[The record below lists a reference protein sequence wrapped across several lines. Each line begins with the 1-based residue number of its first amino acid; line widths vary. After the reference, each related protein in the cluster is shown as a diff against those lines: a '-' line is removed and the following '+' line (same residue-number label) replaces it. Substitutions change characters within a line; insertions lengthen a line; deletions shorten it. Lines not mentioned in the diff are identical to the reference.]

1 MPHPTESTLLDGR
14 NDRLNAM
21 TMAHHLL
28 ASLDELDA
36 DVIAIMFGYLAP
48 EAIMPLRRVCTK
60 WRDAA
65 KKAIVPLTDFVVD
78 DEKKFNVMISMTTAL
93 PNMQQISI
101 NYPHEHN
108 YYPPAHLVKDHL
120 FKFHLLQKLTIT
132 GYNHLGLDLDT
143 LVSGMRLLHELKILD
158 NSSTKGNIASLRV
171 LKDTLEVFSISY
183 SPSPPQLRRLG
194 DWGAYCIHK
203 PFPTNDIKGN
213 FMDLADFPRLKSL
226 NLIGTHVTGD
236 IRDIGQCDFLNLEA
250 LDLPSEVLGGRGHE
264 FQRICDVPDAMHA
277 IHRLQQRSNFRVY
290 KPSGWYL
297 SKLSP
302 DSYDDGPF
310 SIQLVKAGTRRGWR
324 WIACEVNW
332 LDPLPDRSSN
342 DYDAYVKKI
351 QHIERSTIYKGFYQ
365 PPTAEQYSR
374 LSEEGALRWWL
385 N

>member
-1 MPHPTESTLLDGR
+1 MPHPTESRLLDGQ
-14 NDRLNAM
+14 NDRLNAA
-21 TMAHHLL
+21 TMVNHLS
-28 ASLDELDA
+28 ASLDELHA

-78 DEKKFNVMISMTTAL
+78 GEKKINAMASMATAL

-101 NYPHEHN
+101 NYPHN
-108 YYPPAHLVKDHL
+108 YSRLKDNL
-120 FKFHLLQKLTIT
+120 FKFHLLQKLTIS
-132 GYNHLGLDLDT
+132 GCNNKLGLDLET
-143 LVSGMRLLHELKILD
+143 LVSGLRLLRELKILD

-171 LKDTLEVFSISY
+171 LIDTLEVCSISY

-203 PFPTNDIKGN
+203 PFPINDIKGN

-236 IRDIGQCDFLNLEA
+236 IRDIGECDFLNLEA
-250 LDLPSEVLGGRGHE
+250 LDIPSEVLGGRNHE
-264 FQRICDVPDAMHA
+264 FQRISDVPDAMHA

-332 LDPLPDRSSN
+332 LDPLPDPDRSSS

-365 PPTAEQYSR
+365 PPTEEQYRR
-374 LSEEGALRWWL
+374 LGEEGALRWWL